1 MNTLPK
7 PIEDGEQPDLV
18 DEFYRPFL
26 RALGNLVISFAQSEA
41 ALLDI
46 VSEFNGG
53 DESAAVKVLKAPDA
67 KDQLLAFVNKAGLS
81 GFDLDEL
88 LDAVRS
94 YWEDKEIRNRLMH
107 DQWYP
112 SFESNG
118 SVGTRGIT
126 RTKVPMEIF
135 RRPTVE
141 EVWLLAKR
149 FQEYDD
155 IFSHRSHMIRRG
167 RR

>member
-1 MNTLPK
+1 LRN
-7 PIEDGEQPDLV
+7 DGEHSDLV

-41 ALLDI
+41 ALLDL

-53 DESAAVKVLKAPDA
+53 DEAAAVKALKAPDA
-67 KDQLLAFVNKAGLS
+67 KDQLLAFVNQVGLR

-88 LDAVRS
+88 LDGVRS

-112 SFESNG
+112 NPDSIG
-118 SVGTRGIT
+118 SVGTRGFT
-126 RTKVPMEIF
+126 RARVPKEIF
-135 RRPTVE
+135 RTPTVE
-141 EVWLLAKR
+141 EVWLLARR

-155 IFSHRSHMIRRG
+155 IFSHRSHMIRRNREEG
-167 RR
+167 